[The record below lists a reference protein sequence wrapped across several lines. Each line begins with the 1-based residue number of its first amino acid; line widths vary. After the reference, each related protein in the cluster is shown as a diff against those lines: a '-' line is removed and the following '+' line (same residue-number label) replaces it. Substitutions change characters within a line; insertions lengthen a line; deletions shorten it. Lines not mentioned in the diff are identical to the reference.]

1 MKPLDPRL
9 LRRARS
15 TRSFLALTVGLGL
28 ATAVVVIVQATALA
42 EVIAGAFVGGAG
54 LDDLTGALGL
64 LAVAVLARAG
74 LAWGSEVA
82 SQRASARVKSELRQ
96 GLLGRVASDGPVAL
110 AGRSRGELAITAT
123 RGIDALDAY
132 FSRYLPQLAL
142 AALVPLL
149 AVAWIWPR
157 DPVSVGILAL
167 TLPTI
172 PLFMV
177 LIGLAARGRTRRQ
190 WQALTRLGRHFLDVL
205 QGLPTLKAHGRAE
218 RQRAEIA
225 RVTDD
230 LRQRTL
236 RTLRVAFLSSGW
248 LELMAMIGVAM
259 LAVGIGLRLL
269 EGTIDFETGLAILI
283 LAPEIYLPV
292 RMLGQQFH
300 ASTEGL
306 EVASELLDVLEA
318 PAAAPGGSAAPP
330 DAAAVTV
337 RLDGVAYAYPG
348 RQEGALGGADLTIHP
363 GEHLAL
369 VGPTGAGKSTL
380 LSLLLG
386 FAAPSAG
393 RLTLLEPG
401 SGGVELGA
409 VDLDAWRAQLA
420 WVPQRPHL
428 VAGSLADNVRLADPD
443 ADDAAVARALADAG
457 ADFVDD
463 LPAGAATLLGER
475 GAGLSAGQRRRVALA
490 RAFLR
495 DARLVLLDE
504 PTADLDVDS
513 EEAVRAALARLA
525 VGRTL
530 VVVTH
535 RLALAERADRVAVL
549 RDGRVVEQGP
559 PGRLAVA
566 GGPYAELRAGSGVG
580 GAR

>member
-1 MKPLDPRL
+1 MTPLDPRL

-15 TRSFLALTVGLGL
+15 TRSFLALTVALGL
-28 ATAVVVIVQATALA
+28 ATAVVVIVQAAALA
-42 EVIAGAFVGGAG
+42 AVVAGAFVEGAG
-54 LDDLTGALGL
+54 LDDLTGALAV
-64 LAVAVLARAG
+64 LAGAVLARAG

-82 SQRASARVKSELRQ
+82 SQRASARVKSELRR
-96 GLLGRVASDGPVAL
+96 GLLDRVASDGPVAL
-110 AGRSRGELAITAT
+110 AGRSRGELAMTAT

-142 AALVPLL
+142 AGLVPLL

-157 DPVSVGILAL
+157 DPISVGILAL

-177 LIGLAARGRTRRQ
+177 LIGLAARGRTKRQ
-190 WQALTRLGRHFLDVL
+190 WRALATLGRHFLDVL
-205 QGLPTLKAHGRAE
+205 QGLPTLKAYGRAE

-230 LRQRTL
+230 LRRRTL
-236 RTLRVAFLSSGW
+236 RTLRVAFLSAGW

-269 EGTIDFETGLAILI
+269 EGTIDFETGLAILV
-283 LAPEIYLPV
+283 LAPEIYLPL

-306 EVASELLDVLEA
+306 EVASELLDVVEA
-318 PAAAPGGSAAPP
+318 PPAAPGGAAAAP

-348 RQEGALGGADLTIHP
+348 RQEGALAGVDLTIHP

-369 VGPTGAGKSTL
+369 VGPTGAGKSTV

-393 RLTLLEPG
+393 RMTLLEAG
-401 SGGVELGA
+401 SGGLDLGA
-409 VDLDAWRAQLA
+409 VDLDAWRAQVA

-428 VAGSLADNVRLADPD
+428 LDGSLADNVRLADAR
-443 ADDAAVARALADAG
+443 ADDAAVARALAAAG
-457 ADFVDD
+457 ADFVDA
-463 LPAGAATLLGER
+463 LPEGLATPLGER
-475 GAGLSAGQRRRVALA
+475 GVGLSAGQRRRVALA

-495 DARLVLLDE
+495 DAPLVLLDE

-525 VGRTL
+525 AGRTL

-559 PGRLAVA
+559 AGRLAA
-566 GGPYAELRAGSGVG
+566 DGGAYAALRAGAGVA